1 MLDGRTFRDMYSF
14 AIDWFAKSEG
24 DVNALNVFPIP
35 DGDTGTNM
43 LLTMRSSIEEAARSD
58 DSSAASML
66 KSIAHGALM
75 GARGNSGVILALI
88 WRGMSDG
95 LKETDRLCSRDLA
108 KAFQA
113 ACAGAYGGLEKPVE
127 GTILTVM
134 KEIAAATEKYLD
146 GDKADITCV
155 FETAVEAA
163 RKAVANT
170 PNLLPVLKE
179 AGVVDSGGQGLCI
192 LFEGTLMYLKGETD
206 QLLLGKSKIISI
218 ADTPGDHAGG
228 VDERYEY
235 LLRGQEQEHLAV
247 AKTGVVTVATGEG
260 FTGLFNQL
268 GASAVVPGG
277 RTMNSSAKQILQA
290 VESVESNQVIILPN
304 DKNLVLVAQK
314 IGTLTTKTVKVVATT
329 TIPQGIA
336 AILAF
341 NSEADLQTNI
351 DLMTESKSQVKTV
364 EVTSATRSTKLNGI
378 SIRKGQAI
386 GLVDGKLVA
395 VNDDRRGLIPDILE
409 KIDLTGAESITI
421 YYGADSKKDEADNIR
436 ELMFLKN
443 QRLNIEVNPGGQPFY
458 NFIISIE

>member
-1 MLDGRTFRDMYSF
+1 MQPAKILDGRTFRDMYSF

-43 LLTMRSSIEEAARSD
+43 LLTMRSSLEEAARSSD
-58 DSSAASML
+58 LGTASVL
-66 KSIAHGALM
+66 KAISHGALM

-95 LKETDRLCSRDLA
+95 LPGTDGLCSNDLA

-134 KEIAAATEKYLD
+134 KEIAAATAKYLE
-146 GDKADITCV
+146 GDKEDITCI

-192 LFEGTLMYLKGETD
+192 LFEGTLMYLKGQRD
-206 QLLLGKSKIISI
+206 QLPFEKSKIISI
-218 ADTPGDHAGG
+218 ADTPGDQGGG

-247 AKTGVVTVATGEG
+247 ARTGVVTVATGEG

-268 GASAVVPGG
+268 GVSAVVPGG
-277 RTMNSSAKQILQA
+277 RTMNPSAK
-290 VESVESNQVIILPN
+290 
-304 DKNLVLVAQK
+304 
-314 IGTLTTKTVKVVATT
+314 
-329 TIPQGIA
+329 
-336 AILAF
+336 
-341 NSEADLQTNI
+341 
-351 DLMTESKSQVKTV
+351 
-364 EVTSATRSTKLNGI
+364 
-378 SIRKGQAI
+378 
-386 GLVDGKLVA
+386 
-395 VNDDRRGLIPDILE
+395 
-409 KIDLTGAESITI
+409 
-421 YYGADSKKDEADNIR
+421 
-436 ELMFLKN
+436 
-443 QRLNIEVNPGGQPFY
+443 
-458 NFIISIE
+458 